1 MERIYFSKKI
11 SKLKYEKKKAF
22 ITGINGQDGSYLA
35 EYLISLGY
43 EVHGIVRRN
52 SVSEN
57 QQSRLGD
64 ETRDNLN
71 IYYGD
76 LLDQG
81 CLEIIG

>member
-1 MERIYFSKKI
+1 
-11 SKLKYEKKKAF
+11 
-22 ITGINGQDGSYLA
+22 LA
-35 EYLISLGY
+35 EYLISLGSTWY
-43 EVHGIVRRN
+43 IRRN

-81 CLEIIG
+81 CLEIG

>member
-1 MERIYFSKKI
+1 MKK
-11 SKLKYEKKKAF
+11 EKKHLLQVSIWSRWVILGRIF
-22 ITGINGQDGSYLA
+22 NIIRLRSY
-35 EYLISLGY
+35 
-43 EVHGIVRRN
+43 GIVRRN

>member
-1 MERIYFSKKI
+1 
-11 SKLKYEKKKAF
+11 
-22 ITGINGQDGSYLA
+22 LA

-43 EVHGIVRRN
+43 KVHGIVRRN